1 VQSRPGVVSTIIGAR
16 RMDQLDQN
24 LAALDIALRDSDVA
38 ALDKVSAPT
47 LNFPA
52 PFFRMIPTFAQ
63 GGTTVNGT
71 TSVAWPLMPKTDE
84 ERY

>member
-1 VQSRPGVVSTIIGAR
+1 VSEPA
-16 RMDQLDQN
+16 
-24 LAALDIALRDSDVA
+24 
-38 ALDKVSAPT
+38 

-71 TSVAWPLMPKTDE
+71 PSVAWPLMPQSDA